1 MNFPRFDRHPTS
13 AWTCLCLTNG
23 GGLPPLG
30 PLGYNSPMNTI
41 DEPLTRLLSRYRE
54 IRLAIL
60 FGSQATGGA
69 HPDSDIDLALLAD
82 KRISASFKLELIGLI
97 GAEFG
102 CPVDIVDLYDAAEP
116 ILGQVF
122 KGKRLLG
129 DNPAYAGLL
138 TRHLM
143 NVADFVPLQQRILD
157 ERRTEWIN
165 R

>member
-1 MNFPRFDRHPTS
+1 MRF
-13 AWTCLCLTNG
+13 
-23 GGLPPLG
+23 
-30 PLGYNSPMNTI
+30 NSPMNTI
-41 DEPLTRLLSRYRE
+41 DKPLTRLLSRYHE
-54 IRLAIL
+54 IRLARL

-69 HPDSDIDLALLAD
+69 RPDSDIDLALLTD
-82 KRISASFKLELIGLI
+82 KPISASFKLELIGVI

-116 ILGQVF
+116 ILGQVL

-129 DNPAYAGLL
+129 DNPVYASLL
-138 TRHLM
+138 TKHVI

-157 ERRTEWIN
+157 ERRTAWIN